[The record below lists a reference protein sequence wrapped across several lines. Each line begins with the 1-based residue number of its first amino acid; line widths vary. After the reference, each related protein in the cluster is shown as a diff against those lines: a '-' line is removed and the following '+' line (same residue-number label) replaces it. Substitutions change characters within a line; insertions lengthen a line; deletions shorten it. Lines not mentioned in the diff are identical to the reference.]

1 MSQYSVEAILKASG
15 VENFQ
20 KAFSK
25 AEEAV
30 KKFKDAG
37 AKFGEIGSSF
47 QDVGKSMTKGI
58 TAPVVA
64 GIGAVVKS
72 YADLEQA
79 VGGIETLFKGS
90 ASGVIKN
97 SESAYKRAGVSGVKY
112 MEQVTSFSATLLQG
126 LGGDTEKAG
135 AYADKAI
142 VDMSDNANKF
152 GTNIGDIQNAYQGFA
167 KDNYTMLDNLKLGY
181 GGTAGE
187 MARLVNESGVMGDS
201 FEATAENVKDIPF
214 DQLIEAIHQTQVEM
228 DVTGTTAKE
237 ASETVS
243 GSFDSMKAAG
253 ANLLAGLGD
262 STADI
267 GILMENLGST
277 VQIFAN
283 NVKGVL
289 STIWDNLPLTDF
301 QKWVGLIIVGA
312 GPVLLAFG
320 TVLGVISKVGLA
332 IQAMPAILS
341 LLTGPVGIVIGLL
354 AGLIAIGVLVA
365 ANWDTIKE
373 AATNMFNS
381 IFPNFEEFKN
391 VILDLWETI
400 KTSFSA
406 GNFDEVSALVGVM
419 VTKMVQYI
427 SDSIPIFLEKG
438 LELVTNII
446 NGITQKVPELVQKGL
461 ELMVMF
467 ANILADNLP
476 KLLRLGMEFVTSL
489 IKGLTDKLPEWI
501 AKGVEMVVKIVN
513 SISQN
518 LPKIIQAGGRMLS
531 SAAKGFRDKF
541 PEMLNAAVQ
550 LIAKLLASLMSNLP
564 KLLAAGVKLI
574 LSLVKGLI
582 QTIPSVLSAIFDM
595 GSGIVEGVTGIDLFS
610 AGKAIIEGFL
620 RGLKSAYEGVKS
632 FVSGIAGWIES
643 HKGPISYD
651 KKLLIG
657 AGNAIMGGL
666 NKGLQTSFKDVQAT
680 VSGMAGSIYDTMNTS
695 PVMDINGSIARS
707 NAQVKSS
714 VSHELKNNSSSRLE
728 NAIMKLANQGIYLD
742 GDTLVGGTYARY
754 DKMGGNKTQLNE
766 RWGR

>member
-90 ASGVIKN
+90 AGAVIKN

-126 LGGDTEKAG
+126 LGGDTKKAG
-135 AYADKAI
+135 EYADKAI

-152 GTNIGDIQNAYQGFA
+152 GTNIGDLQNAYQGFA
-167 KDNYTMLDNLKLGY
+167 KDNYTMLDNLKLGF

-214 DQLIEAIHQTQVEM
+214 NQLIEAIHQTQVEM
-228 DVTGTTAKE
+228 DITGTTAKE

-253 ANLLAGLGD
+253 VNLVAGLGD
-262 STADI
+262 ANADI
-267 GILMENLGST
+267 GALMGNLSST
-277 VQIFAN
+277 VSIFVS

-301 QKWVGLIIVGA
+301 QKWIGLIIVGA

-320 TVLGVISKVGLA
+320 TVLGVISKVIGAISAIPAALA
-332 IQAMPAILS
+332 
-341 LLTGPVGIVIGLL
+341 LLTGPVGAVIAALV
-354 AGLIAIGVLVA
+354 AVIAIGALLIT
-365 ANWDTIKE
+365 NWDSIKE

-381 IFPNFEEFKN
+381 IFPNFGEFKN

-427 SDSIPIFLEKG
+427 SDSIPLFLAKG

-446 NGITQKVPELVQKGL
+446 NGITQKVPEFVQKGL

-501 AKGVEMVVKIVN
+501 AKGVEMVIKIVN

-541 PEMLNAAVQ
+541 PEMLNTAVQ

-595 GSGIVEGVTGIDLFS
+595 GAGIVEGVTGIDLFS
-610 AGKAIIEGFL
+610 AGKAIIDGFL

-632 FVSGIAGWIES
+632 FVGGIATWIKDN
-643 HKGPISYD
+643 KGPISYD

-657 AGNAIMGGL
+657 AGNAIMDGL
-666 NKGLQTSFKDVQAT
+666 NKGLQTSFKDVQST

-707 NAQVKSS
+707 NAQVKSA
-714 VSHELKNNSSSRLE
+714 VSHELKQNTTTKQPANLTFNLGNKSYRAFVDDISNTQNKQIRLE
-728 NAIMKLANQGIYLD
+728 EAYYM
-742 GDTLVGGTYARY
+742 
-754 DKMGGNKTQLNE
+754 
-766 RWGR
+766 

>member
-1 MSQYSVEAILKASG
+1 MAQYSVEAILKASG
-15 VENFQ
+15 AQQFVG
-20 KAFSK
+20 AFK
-25 AEEAV
+25 EAQDAV
-30 KKFKDAG
+30 KGFEASSKKLGD
-37 AKFGEIGSSF
+37 IGSGF
-47 QDVGKSMTKGI
+47 KDVGKALTLGI
-58 TAPVVA
+58 TAPVITGVTA
-64 GIGAVVKS
+64 AVKS

-90 ASGVIKN
+90 ASGVIKS

-126 LGGDTEKAG
+126 LGGDTEKAAG
-135 AYADKAI
+135 YADKAI

-152 GTNIGDIQNAYQGFA
+152 GTDIGMIQQAYQGFA

-181 GGTAGE
+181 GGTASE

-228 DVTGTTAKE
+228 GVTGTTAKE

-262 STADI
+262 SSADI
-267 GILMENLGST
+267 GALMENLGST

-332 IQAMPAILS
+332 IQALPAILA
-341 LLTGPVGIVIGLL
+341 LLTGPIGLVI
-354 AGLIAIGVLVA
+354 AGVAAVIAIGILLL
-365 ANWDTIKE
+365 AN
-373 AATNMFNS
+373 
-381 IFPNFEEFKN
+381 
-391 VILDLWETI
+391 WETI
-400 KTSFSA
+400 KQGIANMVAAILPNFDSIKNKMFEVWGSVQTFIIPVVTAITSFIMSSFA
-406 GNFDEVSALVGVM
+406 VLTSWWVTNQQIFYDTARVAWELIKVVFSSVTQIIVAVVRVALDAIKSIWSIWGSTVTSIVTAALGIISSIFKTTLNNILSVVKFAMTQINVTITAVMNIIKGIVKVALSVMKGDWSGAMSGIRSIVSAFQTYVTSTFGNLMETAKSLV
-419 VTKMVQYI
+419 
-427 SDSIPIFLEKG
+427 S
-438 LELVTNII
+438 
-446 NGITQKVPELVQKGL
+446 NGIEG
-461 ELMVMF
+461 
-467 ANILADNLP
+467 
-476 KLLRLGMEFVTSL
+476 
-489 IKGLTDKLPEWI
+489 IKG
-501 AKGVEMVVKIVN
+501 VFN
-513 SISQN
+513 SLKN
-518 LPKIIQAGGRMLS
+518 
-531 SAAKGFRDKF
+531 
-541 PEMLNAAVQ
+541 
-550 LIAKLLASLMSNLP
+550 
-564 KLLAAGVKLI
+564 
-574 LSLVKGLI
+574 
-582 QTIPSVLSAIFDM
+582 
-595 GSGIVEGVTGIDLFS
+595 IDLFS
-610 AGKAIIEGFL
+610 AGKAIIDGFL

-632 FVSGIAGWIES
+632 FVGGIATWIKDN
-643 HKGPISYD
+643 KGPISYD

-657 AGNAIMGGL
+657 AGNAIMDGL
-666 NKGLQTSFKDVQAT
+666 NKGLQTSFKDVQST

-714 VSHELKNNSSSRLE
+714 VSHELKNNTSSRLE
-728 NAIMKLANQGIYLD
+728 SAIMNLAEQKIYLD